1 MEEIR
6 EVKLPK
12 DSELLKSFL
21 MKDSIEFMPLI
32 SNLREERFPQAYAG
46 ISESSIK
53 TLVTVEKGI
62 TIWKKES
69 LNGILTASWNSV
81 PIIAHALGFQSF

>member
-32 SNLREERFPQAYAG
+32 SNLRKNVFLRLMLE
-46 ISESSIK
+46 
-53 TLVTVEKGI
+53 
-62 TIWKKES
+62 
-69 LNGILTASWNSV
+69 
-81 PIIAHALGFQSF
+81 